1 MMTRKKEKE
10 KSVENNRRGKKKKR
24 ISSIICGH
32 EPTSVIKF
40 VLNDTLWA
48 VFIFLLVYVLL
59 NMTCIYSPLW
69 AVAI

>member
-10 KSVENNRRGKKKKR
+10 KSVENNWRGKKKR
-24 ISSIICGH
+24 IRSIICGH
-32 EPTSVIKF
+32 EPTSLIKF

>member
-1 MMTRKKEKE
+1 MTRKKKKE
-10 KSVENNRRGKKKKR
+10 KSVENNWRGEKKKR
-24 ISSIICGH
+24 NSSIVCGH
-32 EPTSVIKF
+32 EPTSLIKF
-40 VLNDTLWA
+40 VLSDTLWA